1 LIVDSEQFIILI
13 IIVIIFTHYHLMT
26 DQQPKTQFSQ
36 MVTQAV
42 QNVQRF
48 GTVAL
53 KPNARPPQLYIEGE
67 SKPFKLI
74 GDRYLLGRSSKSSDI
89 VVRNEV
95 VSQVHL
101 SLEKDP
107 KNPRHFLLEDK
118 NSTNGIYQGKS
129 KIKSLSLRHGDKIT
143 LGPPDL
149 KNAVEIKYD
158 NPPPWW
164 VYLIQWFL
172 YGSGG
177 IFSLIVILLG
187 IEWTKISVYPL
198 PKGLVGPTVI
208 YDNTGQIPLRK
219 QQNRPH
225 RELKNLSDFSPYL
238 PKAVI
243 ASEDSRY
250 YWHFGVDPYGILRA
264 VIINFTRDDI
274 KQGASTV
281 TQQLARSLFTEV
293 GRENTAGRKLRE
305 MIVALKLEA
314 VYSKDVILKTY
325 LNRVYLGVGNNGF
338 EDAAQFYFNKSAT
351 NLDIAEAA
359 TLVAILPAPNA
370 YNPVQDYDTALQLR
384 NRVIMRMVQLGFI
397 TEEEGNRAR
406 RSRIT
411 IGSEATESFANI
423 TAPYFYSYI
432 YQELKQIL
440 GEDLAK
446 EGNFIVE
453 STINLDTQ
461 KKSETALK
469 DMVNNYGNS
478 YRFSQGAVVTLDS
491 KNGSILALN
500 GGVDYNK
507 SQFNRATQAK
517 RQPGSTFK
525 VFAYA
530 AALESGISPYKY
542 YTCAGLF
549 WQGQQYKPCERS
561 GGDINMFQALAQSE
575 NSVSLRIAKDV
586 GLNKVIELAQKLG
599 IKSQLKSTPGLILGE
614 SEVSV
619 LEITGAYATF
629 ANRGVWNRPHGINII
644 RDGGDCT
651 DYQKRETCRI
661 IYSFSED
668 KNNSKKAISDL
679 VANSMTAML
688 QGVVT
693 SGTGKAA
700 YLGLGEAGKTGTTNR
715 YVDLWYIGYIPNKN
729 LVTGIWLGNDDNS
742 PTSGSSGQ
750 AAALWAKYM
759 KQLTINN

>member
-1 LIVDSEQFIILI
+1 MSNQP
-13 IIVIIFTHYHLMT
+13 
-26 DQQPKTQFSQ
+26 PKTQFSQ

-42 QNVQRF
+42 QNIQRV
-48 GTVAL
+48 GTVVL
-53 KPNARPPQLYIEGE
+53 KPGAKPPLLYIEGE

-74 GDRYLLGRSSKSSDI
+74 GDRYLLGRSSRNSDI

-101 SLEKDP
+101 LLEKDQQ
-107 KNPRHFLLEDK
+107 NPRHFRVKDQD
-118 NSTNGIYQGKS
+118 STNGIYQGKR
-129 KIKSLSLRHGDKIT
+129 KINSLSLRHGDKIT
-143 LGPPDL
+143 LGPPEL
-149 KNAVEIKYD
+149 KNAVELKYL

-164 VYLIQWFL
+164 VYLIRYLL

-177 IFSLIVILLG
+177 IFALIVILLG
-187 IEWTKISVYPL
+187 LEWAKISVYPL
-198 PKGLVGPTVI
+198 PSGLIGPTVI

-225 RELKNLSDFSPYL
+225 RELKSLQDFSPYL
-238 PKAVI
+238 PDALM
-243 ASEDSRY
+243 ASEDSRF

-264 VIINFTRDDI
+264 IVINLTQENR
-274 KQGASTV
+274 QGASTI

-293 GRENTAGRKLRE
+293 GRENTAGRKIRE

-314 VYSKDVILKTY
+314 VYSKDEIIKTY

-338 EDAAQFYFNKSAT
+338 EDAAQFYFNKSAA
-351 NLDIAEAA
+351 NLDIAESA

-384 NRVIMRMVQLGFI
+384 NRVIMRMVQLGMI

-406 RSRIT
+406 RSRIS
-411 IGSEATESFANI
+411 ISQEARDSFANI
-423 TAPYFYSYI
+423 NAPYFYSYI
-432 YQELKQIL
+432 YQELRQIL

-453 STINLDTQ
+453 SSIDLDAQ

-469 DMVNNYGNS
+469 DTVNNFGNIS
-478 YRFSQGAVVTLDS
+478 RFSQGAVVTLDS
-491 KNGSILALN
+491 KNGAILAMT
-500 GGVDYNK
+500 GGVEYNK

-525 VFAYA
+525 VFGYA
-530 AALESGISPYKY
+530 AALESGISPYKTY
-542 YTCAGLF
+542 SCAGLF
-549 WQGQQYKPCERS
+549 WQGQQYRPCERS
-561 GGDINMFQALAQSE
+561 SGDINMFQALAQSE
-575 NSVSLRIAKDV
+575 NSVALRIARDA
-586 GLNKVIELAQKLG
+586 GLNKVIEMAQKLG
-599 IKSQLKSTPGLILGE
+599 IKSQLTSTPGLILGQ

-651 DYQKRETCRI
+651 DYKKRETCRI
-661 IYSFSED
+661 IYSFAED
-668 KNNSKKAISDL
+668 QNSTKKAISEL
-679 VANSMTAML
+679 VANTMTAIL
-688 QGVVT
+688 QGVIT
-693 SGTGKAA
+693 SGTGKGAT
-700 YLGLGEAGKTGTTNR
+700 LGLGEAGKTGTTNN
-715 YVDLWYIGYIPNKN
+715 YVDLWFVGYVPSKH
-729 LVTGIWLGNDDNS
+729 LVTGVWLGNDNNS
-742 PTSGSSGQ
+742 PTHGNSGQ
-750 AAALWAKYM
+750 AASLWGKYM